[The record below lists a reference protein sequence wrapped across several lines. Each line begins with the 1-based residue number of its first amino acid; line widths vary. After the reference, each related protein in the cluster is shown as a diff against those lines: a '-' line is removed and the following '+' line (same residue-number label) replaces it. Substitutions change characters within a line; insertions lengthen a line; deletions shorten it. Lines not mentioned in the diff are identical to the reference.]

1 MNTIKTLILATL
13 ITFSSQVSANTDRP
27 SNELDLVSQQVEK
40 LLTGSEVTIYK
51 DIVVMI
57 KFKLD
62 ENDKIT
68 ILSND
73 SNDYHISEYIKSKLN
88 NKKLSIKKTSSY
100 KFYSIPVKF
109 LSTVKTL

>member
-1 MNTIKTLILATL
+1 MNTIKTLILAIL

-27 SNELDLVSQQVEK
+27 SSELDLVSQQVEK
-40 LLTGSEVTIYK
+40 LLKGSEVTIYK

-62 ENDKIT
+62 ENDKII

-88 NKKLSIKKTSSY
+88 DKKLSIKKTNSY
-100 KFYSIPVKF
+100 KYYSVPVKF
-109 LSTVKTL
+109 LSTVKTS